1 MKKEEVKRR
10 IQDAVIKRCDYVLQL
25 LNNCFSHISNTM
37 FQNFLPD
44 TDEPQDV
51 IMMPPLKGLEV
62 LLDKFKERRANEAAE
77 F

>member
-1 MKKEEVKRR
+1 
-10 IQDAVIKRCDYVLQL
+10 
-25 LNNCFSHISNTM
+25 M